1 MQPPAL
7 LKNCV
12 VLKFEFPLVDLMA
25 AVGSVWCG
33 MKLRLIAAVLIGLLL
48 VASMSVSAESSLIQ
62 ETKDQNENEEVKL
75 NQVMKVSTLKSQSG
89 YQHVWPVRNGSQA
102 EEFKCEPE
110 SLGNTALKE
119 TKEPKRSQ
127 VSILE
132 NVYWKELGLLVAV
145 WVIIL
150 ALQIAKNYTVTCS
163 VMYWV
168 LNSLQVTV
176 GVSAYEAVKLYK
188 GRRKIASKGEVATNW
203 KAHELVFHCFCGI
216 TFDVLGGGFI
226 LGPLFLELGIPPQ
239 HQTASI
245 ALELG
250 CYKENA
256 EIPASAVTSGR
267 DTSPDGRL

>member
-1 MQPPAL
+1 MITIL
-7 LKNCV
+7 LISLFTVMSIKSF
-12 VLKFEFPLVDLMA
+12 LKGVEI
-25 AVGSVWCG
+25 W
-33 MKLRLIAAVLIGLLL
+33 KK
-48 VASMSVSAESSLIQ
+48 
-62 ETKDQNENEEVKL
+62 ETIIIKEL
-75 NQVMKVSTLKSQSG
+75 NG
-89 YQHVWPVRNGSQA
+89 NGSQA

-239 HQTASI
+239 LS
-245 ALELG
+245 
-250 CYKENA
+250 
-256 EIPASAVTSGR
+256 TS
-267 DTSPDGRL
+267 SLLPP